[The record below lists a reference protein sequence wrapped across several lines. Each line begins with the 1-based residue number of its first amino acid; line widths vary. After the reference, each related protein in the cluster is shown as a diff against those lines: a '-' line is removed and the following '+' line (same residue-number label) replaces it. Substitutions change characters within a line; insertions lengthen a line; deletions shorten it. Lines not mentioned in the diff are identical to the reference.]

1 MLFLPNKFRSKIV
14 FYMNRGFLISFF
26 LTGLMLVF
34 FYNSYSSNVDYKS
47 DNPEKNPTE
56 KRMKKD
62 SIPIFPDLVY
72 EYRIAELNNLTPI
85 ELEYN
90 ERVRRYIDV
99 YTIERRDH
107 LAKIIGLAEYYF
119 PIFEEALDK
128 YSLPLEL
135 KYLAIVE
142 SALDPR
148 AISSTA
154 AVGLWQFKINTST
167 MFDLEVNS
175 YIDERCDPLKA
186 TEAACSY
193 LEYLY
198 RIFNDWQLALAAY
211 NGGPGVVSN
220 AIERSGGKTSFW
232 DIQPFLPDQ
241 TKGYVPAFIAVNY
254 AMNYYKEHNIEPVRP
269 DFIYIEVDTVVAR
282 KAVSFSRISEIIN
295 VPIETLQFLNPSY
308 RKDYIPK
315 LKDGAVVVLPKNKI
329 KTFIK
334 NESIIF
340 DETLRKQN
348 IVNVVADVGA
358 INGKI
363 KIVHEVAKGEYFHKI
378 AIKYNCTIDD
388 IRTWNN
394 LPSNDL
400 NVGQKLDVWVN
411 PSMAAAIEEEKLLP
425 KQQRDST
432 DRFIY
437 YTVQKGDTVWSIAT
451 KFNCRSITDLKEEN
465 NIVNDSD
472 LKPGTKLKIY
482 LNN

>member
-1 MLFLPNKFRSKIV
+1 LKFIKVMSRGLLLRLFLLGFVFIV
-14 FYMNRGFLISFF
+14 FTQFSVARI
-26 LTGLMLVF
+26 
-34 FYNSYSSNVDYKS
+34 VDIIEDKPLNGA
-47 DNPEKNPTE
+47 DK
-56 KRMKKD
+56 KMKKD
-62 SIPIFPDLVY
+62 SIPIFADLVY

-90 ERVRRYIDV
+90 DRVRRYIDV

-128 YSLPLEL
+128 YNLPLEL

-148 AISSTA
+148 AVSSSA

-175 YIDERCDPLKA
+175 YVDERCDPLKS

-193 LEYLY
+193 LQYLY
-198 RIFNDWQLALAAY
+198 RIYNNWQLALAAY
-211 NGGPGVVSN
+211 NGGPGVVRN

-232 DIQPFLPDQ
+232 DIQPFLPEQ

-254 AMNYYKEHNIEPVRP
+254 VMNYYKDHNIEPIRP
-269 DFIYIEVDTVVAR
+269 DYIFTEIDTVVIYKPA
-282 KAVSFSRISEIIN
+282 SFNRISEIVQI
-295 VPIETLQFLNPSY
+295 PIATLQFLNPSY
-308 RKDYIPK
+308 RQDYIPK
-315 LKDGAVVVLPKNKI
+315 QKDGSVIVLPKNKI
-329 KTFIK
+329 RSFVK
-334 NESIIF
+334 NETAIF
-340 DETLRKQN
+340 DETVKKQN
-348 IVNVVADVGA
+348 IVDFLADAGG
-358 INGKI
+358 ISGKV
-363 KIVHEVAKGEYFHKI
+363 KIIHEVTKGEYFHKI

-388 IRTWNN
+388 IRTWNS
-394 LPSNDL
+394 LPTNDL
-400 NVGQKLDVWVN
+400 NVGQKLDVWVA
-411 PSMAAAIEEEKLLP
+411 PAMATAIEEEKLIP

-432 DRFIY
+432 DRYIY
-437 YTVQKGDTVWSIAT
+437 YTVQRGDTVYSIAT
-451 KFNCRSITDLKEEN
+451 KFNCRSISDLKEEN
-465 NIVNDSD
+465 NITNDAD

>member
-1 MLFLPNKFRSKIV
+1 MSRGLLLRLFLLGFVFIV
-14 FYMNRGFLISFF
+14 YTQFSVARINDVIEDKPLND
-26 LTGLMLVF
+26 T
-34 FYNSYSSNVDYKS
+34 DK
-47 DNPEKNPTE
+47 K
-56 KRMKKD
+56 MKKD
-62 SIPIFPDLVY
+62 SIPIYADLVY

-128 YSLPLEL
+128 YNLPLEL

-148 AISSTA
+148 AVSSSA

-175 YIDERCDPLKA
+175 YVDERCDPLKS

-193 LEYLY
+193 LQYLY
-198 RIFNDWQLALAAY
+198 RIYNNWQLALAAY
-211 NGGPGVVSN
+211 NGGPGVVRN

-232 DIQPFLPDQ
+232 DIQPFLPEQ

-254 AMNYYKEHNIEPVRP
+254 VMNYYKDHNIEPIRP
-269 DFIYIEVDTVVAR
+269 DYIFTEIDTVVIYKPA
-282 KAVSFSRISEIIN
+282 SFNRISEIVQI
-295 VPIETLQFLNPSY
+295 PIETLQFLNPSY
-308 RKDYIPK
+308 RQDYIPK
-315 LKDGAVVVLPKNKI
+315 QKDGSVIVLPKNKI
-329 KTFIK
+329 RSFVK
-334 NESIIF
+334 NETAIF
-340 DETLRKQN
+340 DETVKKQN
-348 IVNVVADVGA
+348 VVDFVADVGG
-358 INGKI
+358 ISGKV
-363 KIVHEVAKGEYFHKI
+363 KIIHEVTKGEYFHKI

-388 IRTWNN
+388 IRTWNS
-394 LPSNDL
+394 LPTNDL
-400 NVGQKLDVWVN
+400 NVGQKLDVWVA
-411 PSMAAAIEEEKLLP
+411 PAMATAIEEEKLIP

-432 DRFIY
+432 DRYIY
-437 YTVQKGDTVWSIAT
+437 YTVQRGDTVYSIAT
-451 KFNCRSITDLKEEN
+451 KFNCRSISDLKEEN
-465 NIVNDSD
+465 NITNDTD